1 MENKI
6 HWITD
11 KFIVILRDCPCAII
25 CIFTGVLLMMFIPMY
40 GGWVDTARVLLRLQL
55 CLQWELES
63 QTGTQTLRPHLLLS
77 AFTSHQCDQGSP
89 AHTLVTLA
97 MSRVILHSRVN
108 HVTSHGWHYN
118 ILVYSCLCCPY
129 CKLAHQLCW
138 VTLSLQSAGEMCC
151 VVTHNVDVGVATRS
165 TRGNICLS
173 LNQYICDRGAQ
184 IGPNI
189 D

>member
-1 MENKI
+1 
-6 HWITD
+6 
-11 KFIVILRDCPCAII
+11 
-25 CIFTGVLLMMFIPMY
+25 MFAVRT
-40 GGWVDTARVLLRLQL
+40 WVSD
-55 CLQWELES
+55 WDS
-63 QTGTQTLRPHLLLS
+63 DTQT
-77 AFTSHQCDQGSP
+77 
-89 AHTLVTLA
+89 TLA
-97 MSRVILHSRVN
+97 TVCFHQSPVWPGQPRTHSSHSGHVQGHPPLQGQSRHLARLTLQHSDQDQQVQRN
-108 HVTSHGWHYN
+108 DNTHY
-118 ILVYSCLCCPY
+118 LVYSCLCCPY

-173 LNQYICDRGAQ
+173 LNQYICDQGAQ